1 MNYKAKPIEKKRL
14 TVIKAAEAALILGAA
29 VLLACFFDYRYAMND
44 DVFVNAIISGKYS
57 GTPDI
62 HNVSIGTPLNAV
74 FCLLYRVNGAVP
86 WFGGAM
92 IVCQFYSLYSVM
104 TLLCRKMSLN
114 KVYAGIFWLSVNV
127 LLTGIMANEL
137 IIVQYTYTAALLM
150 ASATIR
156 LYSMEGDFF
165 SKRGILV
172 FGSILLQFLFTYCL
186 RTEIFL
192 FLLPFSILFSLIHY
206 YRANGLRINKGEIKK
221 WCFVWGSLIC
231 GAAVLYM
238 INAASYGNEGWK
250 EYKRVD
256 AYRTQLY
263 DFLELPSYAENQEF
277 YESAGITEVQYELLK
292 NYNFSL
298 DDGITSETLKS
309 IVDYANEKRISGYQG
324 LEKLYY
330 RMFTL
335 PLKEGLWSYSH
346 RVLFDSRV
354 AGDDYP
360 WNFVCAALY
369 LVLLLLTCFS
379 KRVQNIVWLV
389 LMVSMRSVL
398 WLYIIL
404 KQRTPPRVTHS
415 LFVIEIVC
423 LLVLIFEEISFLKE
437 SGRLKKPDWLYIGL
451 SVLFLA
457 GAGTVAAS
465 GWESLRSVYEATV
478 AYNEEWEELLS
489 YCREHDDS
497 FYFMDVYSTVNY
509 SEAIF
514 STRNSRM
521 DNYDICGGWLAK
533 SPLCEEKYRQFG
545 ISSVQTALV
554 ENDNVFFVTE
564 QGSGLEWLSGLYAQ
578 RGILIEFELQDN
590 VAGQFDVYRL
600 MTQADR

>member
-14 TVIKAAEAALILGAA
+14 TVLNVAEAALILGAA

-62 HNVSIGTPLNAV
+62 HNVSIGTSLNAV
-74 FCLLYRVNGAVP
+74 FCLLYRINGTIP

-92 IVCQFYSLYSVM
+92 VVCQFYSLYSVM

-114 KVYAGIFWLSVNV
+114 KVYAGIFWLSANV

-150 ASATIR
+150 TSATIR

-172 FGSILLQFLFTYCL
+172 FSSILLQFLFTYCL

-231 GAAVLYM
+231 GAAVLYI

-256 AYRTQLY
+256 TYRTQLY
-263 DFLELPSYAENQEF
+263 DFLELPSYEENQEF
-277 YESAGITEVQYELLK
+277 YQSAGITRVQYELLE

-324 LEKLYY
+324 MEKLYY

-346 RVLFDSRV
+346 RVLFDPRV

-369 LVLLLLTCFS
+369 LMLLVLTCFS
-379 KRVQNIVWLV
+379 KRIQNIVCMV
-389 LMVSMRSVL
+389 LMFSMRSVL
-398 WLYIIL
+398 WMYIIL

-415 LFVIEIVC
+415 LFVIEIIC
-423 LLVLIFEEISFLKE
+423 LLVLIFEETSFLKK
-437 SGRLKKPDWLYIGL
+437 SGKLKKPELLYTGL
-451 SVLFLA
+451 SVVFIA
-457 GAGTVAAS
+457 GACAVAVS
-465 GWESLRSVYEATV
+465 GWVNFRSVYEDTV
-478 AYNEEWEELLS
+478 VYNEEWEELLS
-489 YCREHDDS
+489 YCREHEDS

-514 STRNSRM
+514 NGRDSRI

-533 SPLCEEKYRQFG
+533 SPLCEEKYGQFG
-545 ISSVQTALV
+545 ITSVQASLL
-554 ENDNVFFVTE
+554 EGDNVFFVAE
-564 QGSGLEWLSGLYAQ
+564 QGSDLKWLTQVYAEQ
-578 RGILIEFELQDN
+578 GITIELALQDN
-590 VAGQFDVYRL
+590 VAGQFDVYKL
-600 MTQADR
+600 LPQGDW